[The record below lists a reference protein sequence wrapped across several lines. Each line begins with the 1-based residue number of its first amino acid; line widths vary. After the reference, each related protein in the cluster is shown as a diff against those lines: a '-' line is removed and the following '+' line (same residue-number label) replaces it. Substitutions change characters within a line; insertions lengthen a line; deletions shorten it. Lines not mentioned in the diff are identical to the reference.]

1 MPQTNTICRNIPISL
16 LQLEVGF
23 DRPDRTHDTR
33 VRTVW
38 ALLASMSATKTEE
51 MPESSLPFG
60 MLGRK
65 QIPSNPRAILR
76 LADECTARC
85 SIILNR

>member
-38 ALLASMSATKTEE
+38 ALLASLSAARAEQVF
-51 MPESSLPFG
+51 ESEVPFNV
-60 MLGRK
+60 LERN
-65 QIPSNPRAILR
+65 QIQSIPRAIFCVANEHQKR
-76 LADECTARC
+76 TF
-85 SIILNR
+85 